1 MAGFT
6 LKWIECIA
14 RYFNSYAFT
23 YIAIYGKILHTSAKK
38 TWDLMQ
44 NCGLDAIINDDII
57 GGTIMF
63 SACIVAALT
72 GFCGALW
79 AVFAGIDNWF
89 WGVGLLYSLVGFVLG
104 VITFNVIE
112 SAVLSIYIMFC

>member
-1 MAGFT
+1 M
-6 LKWIECIA
+6 ECIA

-23 YIAIYGKILHTSAKK
+23 YIAIYGKNFTASAKK
-38 TWDLMQ
+38 TWDLIQ

-72 GFCGALW
+72 GFCGAFW
-79 AVFAGIDNWF
+79 AVHSGIEK
-89 WGVGLLYSLVGFVLG
+89 LVLG
-104 VITFNVIE
+104 SGLPVF
-112 SAVLSIYIMFC
+112 SGWFCLGCSYV

>member
-1 MAGFT
+1 
-6 LKWIECIA
+6 
-14 RYFNSYAFT
+14 
-23 YIAIYGKILHTSAKK
+23 
-38 TWDLMQ
+38 MQ

-89 WGVGLLYSLVGFVLG
+89 WGVGLPCSLVGFVLG
-104 VITFNVIE
+104 VITLHQYWLVLLIVSRLVQHFIE
-112 SAVLSIYIMFC
+112 